1 MSEHDTKCSA
11 HFLACDTELSR
22 WASTA
27 RDRLDQPREP
37 TASTASAHAGQGCP
51 RTKCSPP
58 EPSASG
64 RTVKHKRL

>member
-1 MSEHDTKCSA
+1 MSEHNTEIFA
-11 HFLACDTELSR
+11 LFLACDTALSR

-37 TASTASAHAGQGCP
+37 TASTASAHAGQRCP
-51 RTKCSPP
+51 RTRYGPP

-64 RTVKHKRL
+64 RQVKHKRL